1 MIEIEFTEEVINEL
15 RYQRFNHPH
24 PRVQRKM
31 EALLLKSDG
40 LPHHRI
46 TRILGISE
54 NTLRQYLREYEEG
67 GIERLKMVCFYRPQ
81 SELVEYHQ
89 SLEAYFEEHPP
100 ATVNEAAAKIEQ
112 LTGIRRGL
120 TQVRKFLDSLGLRP
134 RKVGMIP
141 AKADV
146 EEQERF
152 KKKIWSRDCGR
163 RGRMSELC
171 TSWMRRISCWRH
183 SWDTCGRGS
192 AGSSERPPEDS
203 DSMFWERS
211 TP

>member
-1 MIEIEFTEEVINEL
+1 MIKIQFTEEAIDEL

-31 EALLLKSDG
+31 ESLLLKSDG
-40 LPHHRI
+40 LPHHQI

-67 GIERLKMVCFYRPQ
+67 GIEALKTLHFRKPQ
-81 SELVEYHQ
+81 SELAEHRQ

-100 ATVNEAAAKIEQ
+100 ATVNEAAARIEEI
-112 LTGIRRGL
+112 TGIRRGL

-134 RKVGMIP
+134 RKIGMIP

-152 KKKIWSRDCGR
+152 KKKNWNRDCRR

-171 TSWMRRISCWRH
+171 TSWMRRISCWRR

-192 AGSSERPPEDS
+192 VGSSERPPADNVLTC
-203 DSMFWERS
+203 WERS

>member
-1 MIEIEFTEEVINEL
+1 MIKIQFTEEAIDEL

-40 LPHHRI
+40 LPHHQI

-67 GIERLKMVCFYRPQ
+67 GIEALKTLHFRKPQ
-81 SELVEYHQ
+81 SELSEHRQ

-100 ATVNEAAAKIEQ
+100 ATVNEAIAKIEE
-112 LTGIRRGL
+112 LTGILRGP

-134 RKVGMIP
+134 RKIGMIP
-141 AKADV
+141 AKADL
-146 EEQERF
+146 EEQDRF
-152 KKKIWSRDCGR
+152 KKKNWSRDCRR

-171 TSWMRRISCWRH
+171 TSWMRRISCWRR
-183 SWDTCGRGS
+183 SLDSSGRGS
-192 AGSSERPPEDS
+192 VGSSGRPPADS
-203 DSMFWERS
+203 VSTCWERS

>member
-1 MIEIEFTEEVINEL
+1 MIQIEFTEEAIDEL

-54 NTLRQYLREYEEG
+54 NTLREYLREYEEG
-67 GIERLKMVCFYRPQ
+67 GIERLKTVRFYRPQ

-100 ATVNEAAAKIEQ
+100 ATVNEAAAKIEE

-152 KKKIWSRDCGR
+152 KKRTGAAIG
-163 RGRMSELC
+163 G
-171 TSWMRRISCWRH
+171 
-183 SWDTCGRGS
+183 G
-192 AGSSERPPEDS
+192 AGE
-203 DSMFWERS
+203 
-211 TP
+211 